1 MIESIDPLVETARA
15 VMSRVAASVEVVT
28 MRDADGN
35 PRGMTVSS
43 LTQVSAESPALLVC
57 IGPNASMRPFFV
69 DGQAFCVNVLSSD
82 QVDLSVG
89 FAFGT
94 EDPFEVFGWSPAHDG
109 TPVLAGTA
117 AHLMCEVDQVVVY
130 NETAVVL
137 ASVTGGEVYKN
148 ETLVYWMQS
157 YYGDLVP
164 TAQEVQGDW

>member
-1 MIESIDPLVETARA
+1 MTESIDPLEETARA
-15 VMSRVAASVEVVT
+15 VMARVAASVEVVT

-43 LTQVSAESPALLVC
+43 LTPVSAESPTLLVC
-57 IGPNASMRPFFV
+57 IGPAASMRPSFV
-69 DGQAFCVNVLSSD
+69 TGQAFCVNVLASD
-82 QVDLSVG
+82 QVDQSVG

-94 EDPFEVFGWSPAHDG
+94 EDPFEVFDWSPAADG

-117 AHLMCEVDQVVVY
+117 AHLMCEIDRVVIY

-137 ASVTGGEVYKN
+137 AKVTGGDVSKD

-164 TAQEVQGDW
+164 TAQEV

>member
-1 MIESIDPLVETARA
+1 MIEPIDPLVETARA

-28 MRDADGN
+28 MRDAEGN

-43 LTQVSAESPALLVC
+43 LTQVSADSPALLVC
-57 IGPNASMRPFFV
+57 IGPAASMRPSFV
-69 DGQAFCVNVLSSD
+69 TGQAFCVNVLSSD

-94 EDPFEVFGWSPAHDG
+94 EDPFEVFEWSPAADG

-117 AHLMCEVDQVVVY
+117 AHLMCEVDRVVVF

-137 ASVTGGEVYKN
+137 ASVTGGEVYKD